1 MKGKTCCV
9 TGHRDLPQNEI
20 NKIKTALAHEIDA
33 AVTDGFTC
41 FMSGFADGVDQYFVE
56 LVLERKQTTPA
67 LELIAVIPYR
77 KRLDSLNKKT
87 RTRELLEACADVVVI
102 QEKYLPSVYSHRNRY
117 MQNQRKKLFI
127 VLPQGMIIRTTLS
140 KWVMCSDLSLLLRIL
155 YKSPPA
161 MNSAPFVRQV
171 W

>member
-56 LVLERKQTTPA
+56 LVLEREGSVDDFD
-67 LELIAVIPYR
+67 LVD
-77 KRLDSLNKKT
+77 DSV
-87 RTRELLEACADVVVI
+87 LLT
-102 QEKYLPSVYSHRNRY
+102 
-117 MQNQRKKLFI
+117 
-127 VLPQGMIIRTTLS
+127 GM
-140 KWVMCSDLSLLLRIL
+140 
-155 YKSPPA
+155 
-161 MNSAPFVRQV
+161 
-171 W
+171 